1 MQEQLEFLNSPT
13 PLYEKVAYF
22 QDLRIPID
30 DPESAWLADG

>member
-22 QDLRIPID
+22 KDPRSPID
-30 DPESAWLADG
+30 DSEPA